1 MSSLLWLLALLPK
14 SLGASTCDRPSKD
27 DESVAA
33 KPSCLLNSDESR
45 VAPFFLEEGSP
56 KPTPLS
62 VMEDVQFFTNLAPTV
77 TSGCPVGWSPIFPF
91 PKWLPRSGQY
101 RYQALPGTLPE
112 KLQYFEACFQDL
124 SHALAEM
131 IPDTSRKLSSCIA
144 YARRLSKREG
154 YECVS
159 ASLQQ
164 ALLTL
169 IADVKTRLGP
179 GEMNEDGN
187 KRRKICLVQ
196 ELGLELESVDQAV
209 GDSFSTRLGAVS
221 TQDGIAQTDVDII
234 TRPVC
239 ERLMAEMARSCESKL
254 LQMGQLLQIEKA
266 LVLELREQV
275 LTLAVSNETAAKDA
289 VLWIRPILLLS
300 LVDVAVSAAQF
311 GDGVHEPL
319 QDVLSLSEIKQEHA
333 RKRIEAK

>member
-1 MSSLLWLLALLPK
+1 
-14 SLGASTCDRPSKD
+14 
-27 DESVAA
+27 
-33 KPSCLLNSDESR
+33 
-45 VAPFFLEEGSP
+45 
-56 KPTPLS
+56 
-62 VMEDVQFFTNLAPTV
+62 
-77 TSGCPVGWSPIFPF
+77 
-91 PKWLPRSGQY
+91 
-101 RYQALPGTLPE
+101 
-112 KLQYFEACFQDL
+112 
-124 SHALAEM
+124 M

-159 ASLQQ
+159 AYLQQ

-179 GEMNEDGN
+179 GEINEEGN

-209 GDSFSTRLGAVS
+209 GDSSFCTRLGAVS
-221 TQDGIAQTDVDII
+221 TQDGIAQTDVDIT

-275 LTLAVSNETAAKDA
+275 LTLAVSDETAAKDA
-289 VLWIRPILLLS
+289 VPLLS
-300 LVDVAVSAAQF
+300 RRPHASSCSGLVDTADSAAQFGDGMDTVLPLSRKTHAASCSSSGLVDVAVSAAQF

-333 RKRIEAK
+333 RKRIEAKARRRQERHERLMQNSSG